1 MDYENKRP
9 PYHPPK
15 PPHPPHPPKPEPV
28 KFQSINTVLTKKVNN
43 TIYELMVRTTTD
55 QVLDKNGVT
64 VTEQLSN
71 IFDLLT
77 TSKREVKEIRDEYD
91 RICGDAPEFF
101 NSFKEVWDYV
111 NVNGDPK
118 SELLKL
124 INSKVE
130 SEEGKGLSTNDF
142 TDILKEKLEKGYT
155 AKELDEKFEV
165 VKKGQADFEVEIEQR
180 IEKVENRVKALEEEP
195 NICIASDPSEVKV
208 DNGEMWFLVVS
219 KDK

>member
-77 TSKREVKEIRDEYD
+77 TKYEI
-91 RICGDAPEFF
+91 APERLII
-101 NSFKEVWDYV
+101 
-111 NVNGDPK
+111 K
-118 SELLKL
+118 SEVVQKAA
-124 INSKVE
+124 KPE
-130 SEEGKGLSTNDF
+130 LSR
-142 TDILKEKLEKGYT
+142 
-155 AKELDEKFEV
+155 AV
-165 VKKGQADFEVEIEQR
+165 VISF
-180 IEKVENRVKALEEEP
+180 
-195 NICIASDPSEVKV
+195 
-208 DNGEMWFLVVS
+208 
-219 KDK
+219 

>member
-155 AKELDEKFEV
+155 AKELDEKFVSEAASEGLVNLKGHKVIGGLRASIYNAMPYEGV
-165 VKKGQADFEVEIEQR
+165 VALVDFMKKFER
-180 IEKVENRVKALEEEP
+180 
-195 NICIASDPSEVKV
+195 
-208 DNGEMWFLVVS
+208 DNNV
-219 KDK
+219 